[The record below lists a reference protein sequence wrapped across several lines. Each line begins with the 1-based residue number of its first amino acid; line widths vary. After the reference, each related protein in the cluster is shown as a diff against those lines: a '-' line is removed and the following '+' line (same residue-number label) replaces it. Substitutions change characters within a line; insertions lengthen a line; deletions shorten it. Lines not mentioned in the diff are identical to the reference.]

1 MISLN
6 YETPK
11 NSLTPDGTKNSNLLD
26 TIKQNI
32 DTNDIYILSKLNGL
46 RLELSNNNLNLKNI
60 REQIKQLSSFQK
72 TQNFEYLNN
81 LLCPEKS
88 RGCKIPSQI
97 PVPSCSFQLHN
108 AVTVATNASGN
119 CAFICNPCFLADTS
133 VIGTSLLEDTYTVN
147 GFMTTCWV
155 NNHTSLTGNA
165 TNGYWTPTNFF
176 QVLPPVYSQY
186 RLVSAALQVRYIG
199 RLDSAAGVI
208 GGAILL
214 DDLTTL
220 GGMVKPTDG
229 DPRPA
234 VAPDIEKYGNFELA
248 RDSYYHKDN
257 SCLEGMRLLYF
268 PIDNSYEEYE
278 QTLNGYLV
286 TAETVNNNQ
295 VMFVNQQKRG
305 FNWMFYCWGGP
316 QGQNCFKIDLFCN
329 FECLPEPS
337 FLNYMPISA
346 YPFMIT
352 PDEKK
357 KCIMV
362 IQNKP
367 ILKLN
372 EDNEGGFEV
381 PDIFL
386 KLVNKFKN
394 GLPGFERLRAW
405 GLINAIPGLSS
416 GLALA
421 GNMIATNSMMD
432 YE

>member
-32 DTNDIYILSKLNGL
+32 DTNDIYILTKLNGL

-60 REQIKQLSSFQK
+60 REQIKQLSSFKK

-81 LLCPEKS
+81 LLHPEKS

-108 AVTVATNASGN
+108 AVTVATNSSGN
-119 CAFICNPCFLADTS
+119 CAFICNPFFLADTS
-133 VIGTSLLEDTYTVN
+133 VLGANILEDTYTVN
-147 GFMTTCWV
+147 SFMTSCWV
-155 NNHTSLTGNA
+155 NNDNSLTGNA
-165 TNGYWTPTNFF
+165 LNGYWTPTNFF

-220 GGMVKPTDG
+220 GGMIKPTNG
-229 DPRPA
+229 DA
-234 VAPDIEKYGNFELA
+234 VQTVAPDIEKYGNFELA

-278 QTLNGYLV
+278 TTLNSYLV
-286 TAETVNNNQ
+286 AAEDADNGHYTFKDQ
-295 VMFVNQQKRG
+295 KKRG

-316 QGQNCFKIDLFCN
+316 QSQNCFKIDLFCN

-352 PDEKK
+352 PEEKK

-405 GLINAIPGLSS
+405 GLINAIPGLNS

-421 GNMIATNSMMD
+421 GNMIAVNSMMD